1 MKLTMKSAV
10 HQRAGV
16 LARWVVALG
25 LGLMSVQAPAF
36 YIKEP
41 LKAQGREAAF
51 QELLGR
57 MSGGVMG
64 SCELAPGERVPDK
77 PSGRAVKV
85 ECGPDKQEMF
95 IKYHQ
100 QSRADAANMTLGAL
114 KWELLGT
121 DPELHAMIRKPRF
134 EASFDEPG
142 QGKGYYT
149 VYSSVGV
156 GVGGGKGALSLHDW
170 VQEIVQRIKAAS
182 CQQARDAEL
191 EKVHA
196 VYNQIGRFLG
206 GAHRAGLIN
215 EGEIFDR
222 LQTQTLA
229 AWQGLDGFSVTVK
242 PDGKVKI
249 DLDAL
254 ASDAALKSP
263 SRVVPLQLERLALE
277 LAPLE
282 SVSFDDLFSTL
293 VSIGHSLPLAYCSA
307 LEKKPEA
314 EAVGGRCFAVVGP
327 REQDDEEEASC

>member
-1 MKLTMKSAV
+1 MEMEMKMKSAAR
-10 HQRAGV
+10 QRAGV
-16 LARWVVALG
+16 LARWAAVLG

-57 MSGGVMG
+57 MSGGIMDI
-64 SCELAPGERVPDK
+64 CELAPGERVPDK
-77 PSGRAVKV
+77 SSGRAVKV

-114 KWELLGT
+114 KWELLGK
-121 DPELHAMIRKPRF
+121 DPELHAMIRKPGF

-142 QGKGYYT
+142 QGRGYFT
-149 VYSSVGV
+149 VYYSA
-156 GVGGGKGALSLHDW
+156 GKGALNLHDW
-170 VQEIVQRIKAAS
+170 VQESVQRIKAAS
-182 CQQARDAEL
+182 SQQVRDAEL
-191 EKVHA
+191 EKMHA
-196 VYNQIGRFLG
+196 VYKQMGRFLG
-206 GAHRAGLIN
+206 GAHRSGLIN
-215 EGEIFDR
+215 EGQIFDQ
-222 LQTQTLA
+222 LQTQSVA

-242 PDGKVKI
+242 PDGQLKI

-254 ASDAALKSP
+254 ASDARLKSP

-293 VSIGHSLPLAYCSA
+293 TSIGHSLPLSYCSA
-307 LEKKPEA
+307 LEKKSEA
-314 EAVGGRCFAVVGP
+314 EAVSGRCFAVLGP
-327 REQDDEEEASC
+327 REQDAEEDASC